1 MDTVRKKPRMT
12 NKHIKIY
19 STLIIKDW
27 NIQFDEGV
35 EQQELSYIAD
45 EHFKDY
51 IHVIKQFHNCFL

>member
-1 MDTVRKKPRMT
+1 MT

-19 STLIIKDW
+19 STFIIKDW

-35 EQQELSYIAD
+35 KQQELSYIAD

-51 IHVIKQFHNCFL
+51 VHLIKQFHNCFL